1 MQFHFRVVD
10 PLVDGF
16 LREYQL
22 SSGVTFY
29 DFYRFL
35 CSDLQLQSE
44 FLMSFF
50 TVSDDWEKQMELTL
64 LDMGDSGT
72 ELPTV
77 AMNTV
82 RLDDV
87 LTQVGDRLIFCYDI
101 FLNRNLY
108 LQLVGME
115 EGEVGLLPGKCTKS
129 VGANPAP
136 SPDMTDSVMA
146 DFRELYD

>member
-1 MQFHFRVVD
+1 MQFHFRMVD
-10 PLVDGF
+10 PLVNDF
-16 LREYQL
+16 LREYQM

-35 CSDLQLQSE
+35 SADLLLQSE

-50 TVSDDWEKQMELTL
+50 TANEDWEKQMELTL
-64 LDMGDSGT
+64 LDMGDSST

-82 RLDDV
+82 RLGDV
-87 LTQVGDRLIFCYDI
+87 MTQVGDRLIFCYDI

-108 LQLVGME
+108 LQLVDIE
-115 EGEVGLLPGKCTKS
+115 EGEVGLLPGKCLKA

-136 SPDMTDSVMA
+136 SPDMAESVLE
-146 DFRELYD
+146 DLKDLYE

>member
-1 MQFHFRVVD
+1 MQFHFRMVD
-10 PLVDGF
+10 PLVNDF
-16 LREYQL
+16 LREYQM

-35 CSDLQLQSE
+35 SADLLLQSE

-50 TVSDDWEKQMELTL
+50 TANEDWEKQMELTL
-64 LDMGDSGT
+64 LDMGDSST

-82 RLDDV
+82 RLGDV

-108 LQLVGME
+108 LQLVDIE
-115 EGEVGLLPGKCTKS
+115 EGEVGLLPGKCSKA

-136 SPDMTDSVMA
+136 SPDMAESVLE
-146 DFRELYD
+146 DLKDLYE